1 MEHFIIR
8 TTVRYRIQSK
18 DTMLYKEDS
27 NVCRCTYLRS
37 FSIRHLNCSSFLQH
51 IGALS
56 FTIRH
61 EFQTFLIYQQVQLL
75 ILEHQHPYFV
85 ETHATKVCLFCYD
98 LNTSNCS
105 QHEVLKF
112 LLTLGCH
119 KMRDFESL
127 HSQ

>member
-85 ETHATKVCLFCYD
+85 VEGSANTCYKGLLILLWSKHKQLFTTRSFKVFI
-98 LNTSNCS
+98 
-105 QHEVLKF
+105 
-112 LLTLGCH
+112 
-119 KMRDFESL
+119 DFGVS
-127 HSQ
+127 